1 MAFIEH
7 TLHSWHIFC
16 GSGHAATGKFI
27 VFLDTLRCD
36 AQKIINGIYSY
47 LSEKYCCCDK
57 CYCIKNLNNNN

>member
-36 AQKIINGIYSY
+36 AQKIINGIYS
-47 LSEKYCCCDK
+47 
-57 CYCIKNLNNNN
+57 